1 MVAVESGRGFS
12 KEDCRRQRF
21 RLSWAILEEDHNRT
35 GPTTTHSSNIMNNE
49 TPPVIRQSYRI
60 EDDPSMKMVLP
71 VGRSIHAIIAGYL
84 ALFSVLIL
92 PGPLALLF
100 GLLAVRDIRR
110 SRDTPNPK
118 YGMGRAVFGIIM
130 GGLATALILFGI
142 VAAILNSGS

>member
-1 MVAVESGRGFS
+1 
-12 KEDCRRQRF
+12 
-21 RLSWAILEEDHNRT
+21 
-35 GPTTTHSSNIMNNE
+35 MNNE
-49 TPPVIRQSYRI
+49 TPPVIRQGYRI
-60 EDDPSMKMVLP
+60 EDDPGMKMVLP

-118 YGMGRAVFGIIM
+118 YGMGRAVFGIVM
-130 GGLATALILFGI
+130 GGLATALLGFMI
-142 VAAILNSGS
+142 VAAIFGGDA